1 MQGQRCSTRECA
13 CRIHDH
19 CTNKLFRMQR
29 NRNCPLC
36 KTEWDSNHFVGEK
49 AITTSD
55 KYLQGRRRS
64 GGARRVQQEAEEE
77 VDENEEG

>member
-1 MQGQRCSTRECA
+1 
-13 CRIHDH
+13 
-19 CTNKLFRMQR
+19 MQR

-36 KTEWDSNHFVGEK
+36 QTEWDDKHFVGEK

-55 KYLQGRRRS
+55 KYLQSKSRS

-77 VDENEEG
+77 VDESEEG